1 MRSPA
6 WFWVALCLLCSGCAP
21 PSNSSP
27 LPTGIAG
34 RVQAPVGSSIE
45 HTVVYAYR
53 NADSGLRGPADFA
66 APVDEQGEYF
76 LDLVE
81 GRYFLV
87 ARRRSAPRQDEGP
100 PRPGDVW
107 ARHPHN
113 PLEVREGRVSKAD
126 FQLPRSAYREPVAA
140 LARSDTAL
148 RGRLLDESGRPLEGL
163 VVLAYRSEEARGKP
177 DHLSQATGPDG
188 RFVLYLSQG
197 GRYCLL
203 VRDQGRGRPGT
214 ADLYRFAEESE
225 PFCPSLSTG
234 RERDLGTLTLRGR
247 Q

>member
-1 MRSPA
+1 MRSMTWCLMA
-6 WFWVALCLLCSGCAP
+6 FCLLCAGCGVSSVSL
-21 PSNSSP
+21 PSS
-27 LPTGIAG
+27 TGIAG
-34 RVQAPVGSSIE
+34 RIQAPAGGSIE

-66 APVDEQGEYF
+66 APVDEQGDYF

-87 ARRRSAPRQDEGP
+87 ARRRSAPGQDEGP

-107 ARHPHN
+107 AMHPRN
-113 PLEVREGRVSKAD
+113 PLEVREGRITEAD
-126 FQLPRSAYREPVAA
+126 FQLPRSAHREAVAA
-140 LARSDTAL
+140 FVRSDTAL
-148 RGRLLDESGRPLEGL
+148 RGQLIDDNGSPLEGV

-177 DHLSQATGPDG
+177 DHLSRATGPDG

-234 RERDLGTLTLRGR
+234 REKDLGTLILRGR

>member
-6 WFWVALCLLCSGCAP
+6 WFWVALCLLCAGCAA
-21 PSNSSP
+21 SSFSSSAS
-27 LPTGIAG
+27 TGIAG
-34 RVQAPVGSSIE
+34 RVQAPAGDGIE

-53 NADSGLRGPADFA
+53 NPASGLRGPADFA

-87 ARRRSAPRQDEGP
+87 ARRRSAPGQDEGP

-107 ARHPHN
+107 AMHPHN
-113 PLEVREGRVSKAD
+113 PLEVRRGRVTKAD
-126 FQLPRSAYREPVAA
+126 FQLPRSAHREPVAA

-148 RGRLLDESGRPLEGL
+148 RGQLLDKNGRLLEGV
-163 VVLAYRSEEARGKP
+163 VVLAYRSEEARGRP

-188 RFVLYLSQG
+188 RFVLYLPQG

-214 ADLYRFAEESE
+214 ADLYRFAEENE
-225 PFCPSLSTG
+225 PFCPSLTTG

-247 Q
+247 L

>member
-1 MRSPA
+1 MRPMTWSLVV
-6 WFWVALCLLCSGCAP
+6 FCLLFSGCGISSVSL
-21 PSNSSP
+21 PSS
-27 LPTGIAG
+27 TGIAG
-34 RVQAPVGSSIE
+34 RVHAQTGGSIE
-45 HTVVYAYR
+45 NTVVYAYR

-66 APVDEQGEYF
+66 APVDEQGDYF

-87 ARRRSAPRQDEGP
+87 ARRRSAPGQKEGP

-107 ARHPHN
+107 ARHPQN
-113 PLEVREGRVSKAD
+113 PLEVREGRITKAD
-126 FQLPRSAYREPVAA
+126 FQLPRSAHREPVAA
-140 LARSDTAL
+140 LVRSDTAL
-148 RGRLLDESGRPLEGL
+148 RGRLIDDNGRPLEGV
-163 VVLAYRSEEARGKP
+163 VVLAYRSEEARGRP

-188 RFVLYLSQG
+188 RFVLYLPQG

-214 ADLYRFAEESE
+214 ADLYRFAEENE
-225 PFCPSLSTG
+225 PFCPSLTTG

-247 Q
+247 L